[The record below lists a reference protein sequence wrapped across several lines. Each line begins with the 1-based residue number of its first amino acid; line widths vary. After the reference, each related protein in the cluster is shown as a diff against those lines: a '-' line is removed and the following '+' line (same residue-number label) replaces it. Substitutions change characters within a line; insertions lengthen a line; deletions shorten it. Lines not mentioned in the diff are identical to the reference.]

1 MNIWYVIGGVALVA
15 AVAALLLFSSYG
27 APERS
32 QLPDVYVMKLEPNVP
47 GVDISIE
54 AGRVITVSITNNLE
68 ESITAIFYEEIRSST
83 GESSHVV
90 IEGEPEIEVLPG
102 QTRQVLITPDETF
115 KEFYLPYDIIAKGV
129 KYECNATISMFQE

>member
-1 MNIWYVIGGVALVA
+1 MNTWYVIGGLALA
-15 AVAALLLFSSYG
+15 AVVAALLLFTSYAVPESSQV
-27 APERS
+27 S
-32 QLPDVYVMKLEPNVP
+32 DVYVMKMDRHVP

-102 QTRQVLITPDETF
+102 QTRQVRITPDETLS
-115 KEFYLPYDIIAKGV
+115 EFYLPYDIIVKGV

>member
-1 MNIWYVIGGVALVA
+1 MNIWYVIGGVAL
-15 AVAALLLFSSYG
+15 AVAVGAVLLFTSHVVT
-27 APERS
+27 ERP
-32 QLPDVYVMKLEPNVP
+32 QLPDVYVMKMDRHVP
-47 GVDISIE
+47 GVDVSIE

-90 IEGEPEIEVLPG
+90 IEGEPEIEVLAG
-102 QTRQVLITPDETF
+102 QTRQVRITPVETLS
-115 KEFYLPYDIIAKGV
+115 EFYLPYDIIAKGV

>member
-1 MNIWYVIGGVALVA
+1 MNTWYVIGGVALVA

-47 GVDISIE
+47 GVDVSIE

-68 ESITAIFYEEIRSST
+68 ESITAKFYEEIISST
-83 GESSHVV
+83 GESSHAIV
-90 IEGEPEIEVLPG
+90 EGETEIEVLSG
-102 QTRQVLITPDETF
+102 QTRQVRITPVETLS
-115 KEFYLPYDIIAKGV
+115 EFYLPYDIIVKGV